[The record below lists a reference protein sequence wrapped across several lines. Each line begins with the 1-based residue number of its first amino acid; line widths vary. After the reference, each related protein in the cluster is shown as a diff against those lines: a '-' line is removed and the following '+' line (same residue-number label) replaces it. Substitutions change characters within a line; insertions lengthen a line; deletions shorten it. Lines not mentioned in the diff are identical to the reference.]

1 MLAIIATIAVIS
13 TAVLFVMAA
22 LDQGSWNSHAFDGIF
37 VLTGTIWFLS
47 VIATAIGLIW
57 RFLG

>member
-1 MLAIIATIAVIS
+1 MLASIATIAVIS
-13 TAVLFVMAA
+13 TAVLFIMNA
-22 LDQGSWNSHAFDGIF
+22 LDQGAANSPDFDGIF

>member
-1 MLAIIATIAVIS
+1 MLATIATVAVIS

-22 LDQGSWNSHAFDGIF
+22 LDQGAWNSPGFDGIF